1 MCVVKMLIVRFGMD
15 AVATPYLTEH
25 LVSWLLLLFSLPFMF
40 YVLYMTPDTN
50 YDTEAVYHVEDVSDE
65 KMHGA
70 AMPKGH
76 HTDHNG
82 APVVETKDAYGT
94 DETKV

>member
-1 MCVVKMLIVRFGMD
+1 MD

-40 YVLYMTPDTN
+40 YILYSLPDTN
-50 YDTEAVYHVEDVSDE
+50 YDTEAVYHVEDLSDE

-70 AMPKGH
+70 AVPKGH
-76 HTDHNG
+76 HTDGHIG
-82 APVVETKDAYGT
+82 QVAGSPM
-94 DETKV
+94 DEEKKY

>member
-1 MCVVKMLIVRFGMD
+1 MD

-50 YDTEAVYHVEDVSDE
+50 YDTESVYHVEDVADE
-65 KMHGA
+65 KMGGA

-76 HTDHNG
+76 HADEHVQVANMTRDG
-82 APVVETKDAYGT
+82 EVDQKAY
-94 DETKV
+94 